1 MTKITIVNTRRE
13 SIKNILTSNMINA
26 DPKGLTI
33 TELLKGAETI
43 IEDLQEVV

>member
-26 DPKGLTI
+26 DLKSLTI